1 MKLRSAILCLTLLT
15 PALFISAYGQ
25 YFDKYYGI
33 GPAYAVP
40 LSNREYINNPSTRSG
55 RFFYRELINEH
66 VAAGLDVSFAG
77 YNDYIPPAV
86 YQSQNQAIF
95 TDFYNYTDNVG
106 VALAGEYLFRPD
118 KKLIPYLGFAAGASY
133 TRLRLYYNIY
143 SNKDTKWSG
152 LIRPYGG
159 AMFRFGAKTSWGAFA
174 NASFEHAFLNAPDY
188 DYKGL
193 SSLALQVGFVYLN
206 W

>member
-1 MKLRSAILCLTLLT
+1 MLVSA
-15 PALFISAYGQ
+15 AGAQ

-33 GPAYAVP
+33 GPAVSAP
-40 LSNREYINNPSTRSG
+40 LSNRSYIDNPSTRSA

-66 VAAGLDVSFAG
+66 VSAGIDVSFAG
-77 YNDYIPPAV
+77 YNDYIAPAV

-95 TDFYNYTDNVG
+95 TDFYNYTDVAAL
-106 VALAGEYLFRPD
+106 ALAGEYLFRPD

-152 LIRPYGG
+152 LVRPYGG
-159 AMFRFGAKTSWGAFA
+159 AMVRFGDKTSWGAFA
-174 NASFEHAFLNAPDY
+174 NASFEHMFLKAPDY
-188 DYKGL
+188 DYSGL
-193 SSLALQVGFVYLN
+193 SSVAFQVGFVYLN

>member
-1 MKLRSAILCLTLLT
+1 MNTRIVLLLMVLIGVGIHSAR
-15 PALFISAYGQ
+15 AQ
-25 YFDKYYGI
+25 YFDKYYGV
-33 GPAYAVP
+33 GPAVSVP
-40 LSNREYINNPSTRSG
+40 LSNRSYIDNVSTRAG

-66 VAAGLDVSFAG
+66 VAAGIDVSFAG

-95 TDFYNYTDNVG
+95 TDFYNYTDHAG
-106 VALAGEYLFRPD
+106 LALAGEYLFRPD
-118 KKLIPYLGFAAGASY
+118 KKLIPYVGLAGGASY

-152 LIRPYGG
+152 MIRPYGG
-159 AMFRFGAKTSWGAFA
+159 AMVRFGTKTSWGAFA
-174 NASFEHAFLNAPDY
+174 HASFEHALLNAPDY

-193 SSLALQVGFVYLN
+193 SALAFQIGFVYLN